1 MSCVRSSIG
10 RWELVYQLGAV
21 VAEKSRDGSPK
32 RLIFREG
39 VLWMEFSKSQSGA
52 RWYLVVGMVGQATEE
67 RKSQDDGVFLPVGS
81 GTKCTGGRK
90 KSLGE

>member
-1 MSCVRSSIG
+1 M
-10 RWELVYQLGAV
+10 RWELVYQLGAVVAV

-67 RKSQDDGVFLPVGS
+67 RKSKTMEFFFQ
-81 GTKCTGGRK
+81 
-90 KSLGE
+90 